1 LKASSR
7 RRNKIKSLLSLR
19 GACSQATKQSLV
31 KLLNCLKMGNQ
42 DKIYLIGD
50 KLTRCDLK
58 CDGIVNKPV
67 EGRTPRCLFYEKRDS
82 SRAGVIIIGINAGK
96 SGKDERKYYGRN
108 YSYKVLLNYWDL
120 KLKNLAYYRK
130 SRKIITELGF
140 KGDILWT
147 DLAKCECE
155 GKNGDVPIQT
165 LRICIDRFLD
175 KEIKALPNNFVI
187 IALGNIAFNFCAL
200 RFPNYFVV
208 GLPHPTGAWGT
219 YKRLM
224 DNIKSNKKKYIT
236 ELAKKK
242 DKYGYF
248 RAIKFFN

>member
-1 LKASSR
+1 
-7 RRNKIKSLLSLR
+7 
-19 GACSQATKQSLV
+19 
-31 KLLNCLKMGNQ
+31 MGNYE
-42 DKIYLIGD
+42 KIYSIGK
-50 KLTRCDLK
+50 KLVRCNLK
-58 CDGIVNKPV
+58 CEGIVNEPSK
-67 EGRTPRCLFYEKRDS
+67 GITPRCLIYEKRDTVQ
-82 SRAGVIIIGINAGK
+82 AGVIVVGINPGK
-96 SGKDERKYYGRN
+96 CRKEEKMYYRKN
-108 YSYKVLLNYWDL
+108 YSYENFLKYWDL
-120 KLKNLAYYRK
+120 KTNNLAYYKK
-130 SRKIITELGF
+130 SRKIVTELGF

-155 GKNGDVPIQT
+155 GKNGDVPVQT

-175 KEIKALPNNFVI
+175 KEIKALPDSFVI

-224 DNIKSNKKKYIT
+224 DNIKSNKKKYT
-236 ELAKKK
+236 AELTKKK

-248 RAIKFFN
+248 RAVKFFN